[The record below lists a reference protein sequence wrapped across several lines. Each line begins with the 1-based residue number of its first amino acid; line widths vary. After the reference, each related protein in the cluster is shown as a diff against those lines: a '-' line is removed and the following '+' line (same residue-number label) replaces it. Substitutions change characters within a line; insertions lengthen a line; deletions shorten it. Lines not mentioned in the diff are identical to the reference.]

1 MSGAGRGPSSS
12 RPLGSCLRQ
21 AQGPAP
27 AKPESRDRHPL
38 GLTSARDPGSAVSAV
53 QNDGFAVSRRALLAL
68 AAGAGSALALPR
80 GAFAQETA
88 PAGAPA
94 GAERHGL
101 SVFGDLKYPT
111 DFAHFDYVDPA
122 APKGGTFSQI
132 GPTAA
137 FNQSFQT
144 FNSLNA
150 YILRGDGAQG
160 IDLTFDTLMTR
171 ANDEPD
177 AIYGLVAQSVSVSPD
192 GTVYRFRL
200 RPQARFHDGSKLTA
214 QDVAF
219 SLNLL
224 KTKGHPIIAQNLRDL
239 IGAEAEGDDIAVLRF
254 APTRARDVPLFA
266 ASLPIFSKA
275 YYSVKP
281 FDESTLETPLGSGPY
296 KVGRL
301 EPGRYIEYQRDTG
314 YWGSDLPVNVGVN
327 NFDVVRYEY
336 FRDREVGFEAFKART
351 YLFRQEFTSRT
362 WATGYDFPALRE
374 GRVKQAV
381 LPDRT
386 PSGAQGWFLNL
397 RRPYFSD
404 PRVREAL
411 SYAFDFEWTNKN
423 LMFDAYRRT
432 TSFFENSDL
441 KAEGPAGPDEVA
453 LIETLGGRITPEEAA
468 VLKAA
473 PWSPPVSDGS
483 GQDRTLL
490 RKGTQLLREAGWT
503 IRDGRLV
510 DPQGK
515 GLTIEF
521 LDDEGSLERHTAPF
535 IKNLKLLGIEAH
547 FRLVDPPQYQRRL
560 NEFDFDTTVRRFSVS
575 TVPGESLR
583 NYFGSVS
590 AKTPGSNNLSGISDP
605 LVDLLIE
612 QAIAAPNRAALRT
625 ACRVLDRRLRAGR
638 YWVPQWYSAEF
649 RIAFWDEFA
658 WPTAERPTYARAIP
672 EIWSART
679 RSAG

>member
-1 MSGAGRGPSSS
+1 MKGLSFPSSS
-12 RPLGSCLRQ
+12 RL
-21 AQGPAP
+21 AAE
-27 AKPESRDRHPL
+27 PESRDRYPVRSS
-38 GLTSARDPGSAVSAV
+38 SARDSGPAVSV
-53 QNDGFAVSRRALLAL
+53 VRDDGFTLSRRSILAL
-68 AAGAGSALALPR
+68 AAGAGAALALPR
-80 GAFAQETA
+80 RGFAQTA
-88 PAGAPA
+88 AEFGP
-94 GAERHGL
+94 ERHGL
-101 SVFGDLKYPT
+101 SVFGDLKYPA
-111 DFAHFDYVDPA
+111 DFAHFDYVDPE
-122 APKGGTFSQI
+122 APQGGTFSQV

-144 FNSLNA
+144 FNSLNG
-150 YILRGDGAQG
+150 YILKGDGAQG
-160 IDLTFDTLMTR
+160 IDLTFDTLMVR
-171 ANDEPD
+171 AFDEPD
-177 AIYGLVAQSVSVSPD
+177 AIYGLVARSVAISPD
-192 GTVYRFRL
+192 GTLYRFRL
-200 RPQARFHDGSKLTA
+200 RPEARFHDGSRLTA
-214 QDVAF
+214 EDVAF

-224 KTKGHPIIAQNLRDL
+224 KAKGHPIIAQNLRDMED
-239 IGAEAEGDDIAVLRF
+239 AEAEGEEVLAVRF
-254 APTRARDVPLFA
+254 APKRARDVPLFA

-275 YYSVKP
+275 YYSVKS
-281 FDESTLETPLGSGPY
+281 FEESTLEPPLGSGAY
-296 KVGRL
+296 KVGRF
-301 EPGRYIEYQRDTG
+301 EPGRYIEYQRVAD
-314 YWGSDLPVNVGVN
+314 YWGKDLPVSSGVN

-336 FRDREVGFEAFKART
+336 FRDREVGFEAFKARA

-374 GRVKQAV
+374 GKVKQEI

-397 RRPYFSD
+397 RRPQFAD

-423 LMFDAYRRT
+423 LMYGAYHRT

-453 LIETLGGRITPEEAA
+453 LIARISDRLTPEEVA
-468 VLKAA
+468 VLKAP

-483 GQDRTLL
+483 GQDRALL
-490 RKGTQLLREAGWT
+490 RKGTALLREAGWT

-515 GLTIEF
+515 PLTIEF
-521 LDDEGSLERHTAPF
+521 LDDENGLERHTAPF
-535 IKNLKLLGIEAH
+535 VKNLRLLGIEAH
-547 FRLVDPPQYQRRL
+547 FRLIDSPQYQRRL
-560 NEFDFDTTVRRFSVS
+560 NDFDFDATVRRFSVS

-583 NYFGSVS
+583 NYFGSS
-590 AKTPGSNNLSGISDP
+590 AAKTSGSNNLSGIDDP
-605 LVDLLIE
+605 VVDLLIE
-612 QAIAAPNRAALRT
+612 EVIAAPTRGELRT

-658 WPTAERPTYARAIP
+658 WPSTQRPTYARAIP
-672 EIWSART
+672 EIWAARQ